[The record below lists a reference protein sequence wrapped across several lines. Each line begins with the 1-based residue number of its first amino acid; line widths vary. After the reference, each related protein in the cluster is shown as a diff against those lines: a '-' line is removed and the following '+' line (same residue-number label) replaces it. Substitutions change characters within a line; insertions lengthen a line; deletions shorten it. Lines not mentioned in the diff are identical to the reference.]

1 MIQRKLNFCLYIYKN
16 CLKSANQLSGIVRP
30 RCFLGNEEKK
40 VLTNGLVFS
49 NFNYCPLF
57 WTLANAKYVHKV
69 EAIQKRALRFTLNDH
84 ESYYE
89 DLLKRSRK
97 PSTNLRMTM
106 TLCIEIYKIINNL
119 NPEFMKNLFKFIKL
133 IQHRNNSTRSN
144 PINPKSNQVSFGT
157 KSLRV

>member
-1 MIQRKLNFCLYIYKN
+1 M
-16 CLKSANQLSGIVRP
+16 KSANQLSGIVRP

-40 VLTNGLVFS
+40 VLINGLVFS

-57 WTLANAKYVHKV
+57 WTLPNATYVHKV

-97 PSTNLRMTM
+97 PSMNLRMTM
-106 TLCIEIYKIINNL
+106 TLCIEIYII
-119 NPEFMKNLFKFIKL
+119 M
-133 IQHRNNSTRSN
+133 HRNLQNYMKFT
-144 PINPKSNQVSFGT
+144 
-157 KSLRV
+157 